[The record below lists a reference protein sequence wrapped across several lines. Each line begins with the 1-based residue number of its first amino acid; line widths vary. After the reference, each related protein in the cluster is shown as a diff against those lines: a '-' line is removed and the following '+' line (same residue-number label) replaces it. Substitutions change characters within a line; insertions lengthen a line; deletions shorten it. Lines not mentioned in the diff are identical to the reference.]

1 MTDDAAQARAL
12 ARAGWRVAFRDGGGL
27 IDVDMHASAGETW
40 REWGRSI
47 ALPGVTPPA
56 WQALDVATVWL
67 TLGLPP
73 LRALTRRAGRLDVAL
88 LVLRAAM
95 TAALAPS
102 YARRGAP
109 YWLSPLADP
118 AAAARLT
125 WSAVRPARRWRG
137 RTYGPGT
144 AAR

>member
-1 MTDDAAQARAL
+1 
-12 ARAGWRVAFRDGGGL
+12 
-27 IDVDMHASAGETW
+27 
-40 REWGRSI
+40 
-47 ALPGVTPPA
+47 VTPAA

-73 LRALTRRAGRLDVAL
+73 LRVLAGRAGRLDAAL
-88 LVLRAAM
+88 LLLRGAM
-95 TAALAPS
+95 TAALSPA

-125 WSAVRPARRWRG
+125 WSALRPSRHWRG
-137 RTYGPGT
+137 RTYGERTG
-144 AAR
+144 AR